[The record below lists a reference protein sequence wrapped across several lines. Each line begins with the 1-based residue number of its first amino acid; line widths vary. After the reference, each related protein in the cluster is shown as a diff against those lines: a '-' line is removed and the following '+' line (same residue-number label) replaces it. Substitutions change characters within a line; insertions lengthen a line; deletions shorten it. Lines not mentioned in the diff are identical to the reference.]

1 MPELPEVET
10 TRKGISP
17 YCEQQTV
24 AKVTVRQPKLRWP
37 VPDNLAELI
46 EGRTIHGI
54 QRRAKYLLLAFDNG
68 TLMIHLG
75 MSGSLRVMLQPEP
88 PQKHDH
94 VDITLVTGHTLR
106 YHDPRKFG
114 GFVWTEQ
121 PVAQHKLIS
130 HLGPEPLSDAFTAE
144 YLSSRCQK
152 RKTAIKSLIMDSK
165 VVVGVGNIYA
175 NEALFM
181 AGINPQQ
188 AAGKLSEGKISLLAE
203 KIRFV
208 LKRSIEQGGTT
219 LKDFVGGDGKPGYFA
234 QQLNVYGRAGQSCP
248 ECGYKL
254 EEVRQSNRSSVFCA
268 KCQPLT

>member
-1 MPELPEVET
+1 M
-10 TRKGISP
+10 ISTDD
-17 YCEQQTV
+17 QAMHSRD
-24 AKVTVRQPKLRWP
+24 AK
-37 VPDNLAELI
+37 
-46 EGRTIHGI
+46 
-54 QRRAKYLLLAFDNG
+54 RATYIAAWLDGLLGCA
-68 TLMIHLG
+68 
-75 MSGSLRVMLQPEP
+75 
-88 PQKHDH
+88 
-94 VDITLVTGHTLR
+94 
-106 YHDPRKFG
+106 
-114 GFVWTEQ
+114 
-121 PVAQHKLIS
+121 
-130 HLGPEPLSDAFTAE
+130 
-144 YLSSRCQK
+144 
-152 RKTAIKSLIMDSK
+152 K